1 MSDFELLYSIYKD
14 VLDDSFIKNFALFS
28 QAACGFFI
36 MVVLL
41 RKVLFEKNA
50 MSDHDKLKPGDF
62 IRPITIMAVVFCYP
76 LVLNFLDFFA
86 QTIEKYF
93 FANSRMFDPLR
104 GKPINYL
111 DLVVSKMPEDANV
124 FQRIEFYIS
133 EIYFYFTHP
142 GVAIM
147 DTTRMLFAGIDTLIF
162 VFFVTIRFFKMMVL
176 RITGSFAILA
186 SMYHRYEGFGANW
199 AKLYII
205 NYTWIYLIFVTNL
218 ICDKFFWGIIDNKRF
233 AESDSHGGMSV
244 IIYLVMVLV
253 KISLYRKS
261 YEFLKSIFS
270 NS

>member
-1 MSDFELLYSIYKD
+1 MSDFTLLYSIYKD
-14 VLDDSFIKNFALFS
+14 VLNDSFIKGFALYS

-41 RKVLFEKNA
+41 RKILFEKNA
-50 MSDHDKLKPGDF
+50 MSEHDKLKPGDF
-62 IRPITIMAVVFCYP
+62 VRPLTIMAVVFCYP

-93 FANSRMFDPLR
+93 FANSRIFEQAQ
-104 GKPINYL
+104 GKPISYF
-111 DLVVSKMPEDANV
+111 DFVQSKLPEDASV

-133 EIYFYFTHP
+133 EIYFYITHP
-142 GVAIM
+142 GVGIM
-147 DTTRMLFAGIDTLIF
+147 DTFRGIFAGIDTLIF

-186 SMYHRYEGFGANW
+186 SMYHRYEGFAANW
-199 AKLYII
+199 AKLYVI

-218 ICDKFFWGIIDNKRF
+218 ICDKFFWGII
-233 AESDSHGGMSV
+233 ESKHFSDTNTHGGISV

-253 KISLYRKS
+253 KVSLYKKS
-261 YEFLKSIFS
+261 YDFLKSIFS